1 MKMRMILMN
10 DDEYIITNYEDDDID
25 LLDENDQQPTNNDSE
40 EYEIDFEH
48 DEEDPIEFDEAAE
61 DFSDVDI
68 HNINNSRMAYRDAL
82 KLKKMTL
89 EKKIEN
95 LDKKIEK
102 ARLFTK
108 RAEKKRLKYKRQLVS
123 TISEG
128 IESAISNSNP
138 YSNRVGIH
146 RLDKIHDRQAKKEKE
161 LHDQIADLHRHRER
175 LTEAGEKRRLN
186 KKVIKKQRKLKKLQ
200 NREVRVTRMQRSI
213 ILARQF
219 LQRKRKKL
227 IRKDAKREYYQN
239 KEDYYKSLNENL
251 EYSNTLGGN
260 IKKFVAGK
268 VYDHKEKKFKRKKEK
283 KEKTLES
290 LKKKLRIKVEGANIT
305 TIPSRDLESMV
316 EQEPINSNDEQ
327 IHHNR

>member
-1 MKMRMILMN
+1 MN

-186 KKVIKKQRKLKKLQ
+186 KKYRLFSH
-200 NREVRVTRMQRSI
+200 N
-213 ILARQF
+213 
-219 LQRKRKKL
+219 L
-227 IRKDAKREYYQN
+227 IRSTRC
-239 KEDYYKSLNENL
+239 
-251 EYSNTLGGN
+251 G
-260 IKKFVAGK
+260 V
-268 VYDHKEKKFKRKKEK
+268 V
-283 KEKTLES
+283 
-290 LKKKLRIKVEGANIT
+290 
-305 TIPSRDLESMV
+305 
-316 EQEPINSNDEQ
+316 
-327 IHHNR
+327 